1 MTTPT
6 PPPGWYPDPEGTPRL
21 RWWDG
26 TQWTSAT
33 KPRARQEGPK
43 TPPPPIDPATRKRNN
58 LIAVGLIG
66 VVVLGLGA
74 WQIFN
79 SHGGGNGPAATE
91 AAALAS
97 SPSAAPRTSAPR
109 TSAPTTSAA
118 PTSLAVS
125 TADEVMRD
133 FWLRVDR
140 EGYLTINVNGTYT
153 DQELESAFLEVRRTY
168 TTTKKTGGWHVFID
182 CGDGQRAVG
191 GARQA
196 NGKFALDSLG
206 AARTGLA
213 VGQYEFEPLPNRKA
227 CPPNLPTIGAGTVTA
242 HDVIDAFVA
251 AGLPATNRQDRT
263 ITAGCE
269 DLQCAQMIAVDEI
282 SVYLFSDVAQAAHY
296 AEVFGTDKVYQNGL
310 LAIRYKR
317 DGKHPIDETL
327 IPRYNAALDAV
338 VGVR

>member
-6 PPPGWYPDPEGTPRL
+6 PPPGWHPDPEGTPRL

-33 KPRARQEGPK
+33 KPRALQEGPK
-43 TPPPPIDPATRKRNN
+43 TPPPPIDPTTRKRNN
-58 LIAVGLIG
+58 LIALGLIG
-66 VVVLGLGA
+66 IVVLGLGA
-74 WQIFN
+74 WQILN
-79 SHGGGNGPAATE
+79 THGGGNSPATTE
-91 AAALAS
+91 TAALAS
-97 SPSAAPRTSAPR
+97 SPPSTPRASP
-109 TSAPTTSAA
+109 PTTSAPA
-118 PTSLAVS
+118 PSPAVS
-125 TADEVMRD
+125 TADGVMRA

-153 DQELESAFLEVRRTY
+153 DTELESAFLEVRRTY
-168 TTTKKTGGWHVFID
+168 TTTKKTGGWHVLID
-182 CGDGQRAVG
+182 CGDGQQAVG

-227 CPPNLPTIGAGTVTA
+227 CPPDLPTIATGTVTA
-242 HDVIDAFVA
+242 HDVIDAFAA

-269 DLQCAQMIAVDEI
+269 DLQCAQMIAVDEV

-296 AEVFGTDKVYQNGL
+296 ADAFGADKVYQNGL

-317 DGKHPIDETL
+317 DGKHPIDEGL
-327 IPRYNAALDAV
+327 ISRYNAALDAV
-338 VGVR
+338 VGAG

>member
-6 PPPGWYPDPEGTPRL
+6 PPPGWHPDPEGTPQL

-33 KPRARQEGPK
+33 KPRALQEGPK
-43 TPPPPIDPATRKRNN
+43 TPPSPIDPAIRRRNN
-58 LIAVGLIG
+58 LIAAGLIG
-66 VVVLGLGA
+66 IVVLGLGA
-74 WQIFN
+74 WQILN
-79 SHGGGNGPAATE
+79 TQGGGNGPAASE
-91 AAALAS
+91 AAAIAS
-97 SPSAAPRTSAPR
+97 SPSVASRA
-109 TSAPTTSAA
+109 SAPTASAA
-118 PTSLAVS
+118 PTSSANA
-125 TADEVMRD
+125 TTDEVMRA

-168 TTTKKTGGWHVFID
+168 TSTKKTGGWHVFID
-182 CGDGQRAVG
+182 CGDGQQAVG

-213 VGQYEFEPLPNRKA
+213 VGQYEFEPLPNRNA
-227 CPPNLPTIGAGTVTA
+227 CPPDLPTIAAGTVTA
-242 HDVIDAFVA
+242 HDVIAAFVA

-269 DLQCAQMIAVDEI
+269 DLKCAQMIAVDEV
-282 SVYLFSDVAQAAHY
+282 SVYLFSDVAHAAHY
-296 AEVFGTDKVYQNGL
+296 AEIFGANKVYQNGL

-317 DGKHPIDETL
+317 DGKHPIDEAL
-327 IPRYNAALDAV
+327 IPQYNAALDAV
-338 VGVR
+338 GSVR